1 MIGPCPA
8 TWPTTSCWL
17 SSSTGAEL
25 NRFWGR
31 SSCGVEAIG
40 TIEPLFIYHPSHIS
54 PGTVAV
60 HPEDTTSIN
69 RLYEGILGTKLDAAH
84 LLTIPGPEEPWH
96 TGSMLGLD
104 LDTTGP
110 NPHDARVVTAS
121 IVLLDAA
128 GQMRANA
135 EWLVDPE
142 IDIPA
147 EAAAVHGVTTEHAQ
161 THGMDAATALS
172 EIVATLKDFMQHR
185 VPIVAYNGVYD
196 FMVLAT
202 ELARRN
208 MAELAV
214 AGVVDPFVLDKQA
227 DTYRKGKRTLAVVSE
242 HYEVVLDNAHT
253 SQADSIAA
261 VQVCQAIVT
270 RFPDHFNVPL
280 EQLFTQ
286 QIQWK
291 ADQAAS
297 FEQYLRRRNPEAFV
311 SRDWPVEKLR

>member
-1 MIGPCPA
+1 M
-8 TWPTTSCWL
+8 
-17 SSSTGAEL
+17 L
-25 NRFWGR
+25 N
-31 SSCGVEAIG
+31 
-40 TIEPLFIYHPSHIS
+40 
-54 PGTVAV
+54 
-60 HPEDTTSIN
+60 
-69 RLYEGILGTKLDAAH
+69 AAH
-84 LLTIPGPEEPWH
+84 VLTIPGLDEPWH
-96 TGSMLGLD
+96 TGSMVGFD
-104 LDTTGP
+104 LETTGP
-110 NPHDARVVTAS
+110 NPHEARIVTAS
-121 IVLLDAA
+121 IVLLDPA

-135 EWLVDPE
+135 EWLIDPE

-147 EAAAVHGVTTEHAQ
+147 EATAVHGVTTEHAQ
-161 THGMDAATALS
+161 THGMDAATGLS
-172 EIVATLKDFMQHR
+172 EIVATLKDFMDHR
-185 VPIVAYNGVYD
+185 VPVVAYNGVYD
-196 FMVLAT
+196 FTVLAA
-202 ELARRN
+202 ELARRS

-214 AGVVDPFVLDKQA
+214 AGIVDPFVLDKQA